1 MFDASFLKANPT
13 LAKILA
19 DGYNSERDLRFGLE
33 PNSEL
38 DLAKEFADHVFS
50 SDSRSQKPLP
60 SISFWTKDKLADA
73 VVKGKKIL
81 LNERELSLD
90 NLKESC
96 IRELTRYID
105 SRGSLVQGK
114 FSESLTTRY
123 FRDRAL
129 TATKVEYAK
138 LLIDKIGDATSI
150 DEIKALVDKQKH
162 NAILKKSDH
171 TSNLIV
177 HLSRCS
183 GMCDVVKRE
192 ALKSVTLESFRDAI
206 LNKDYRAIQDH
217 LQYFDPIQQVPDPQ
231 RNGLRDWIINYAV
244 QTNDLT
250 IVQLIVE
257 AAKPHEFG
265 KQYDVRRIGLDKA
278 IKQGSA
284 DIVDYLLSMGAKP
297 SPSVLY
303 EAALLGNKQIVELLV
318 NAGASVEEAINLAY
332 NKYGQWASGREQY
345 QQIANIL
352 FDYAAGSDFP
362 SYNVFY
368 PLELNNLCLFGVS
381 VQGVPVR
388 LDQLR
393 QNHPKPENSLL
404 TINEIDNLP
413 DERRTAILKNI
424 DKIAELRGGVLVAN
438 DGIAYLQS
446 IACLAE
452 YGDIELVKTRLQAG
466 CNPNEV
472 KQNYPHEPALILAIS
487 NNHLDIARL
496 LASHPQMNRPTLK
509 EAIKICERDH
519 PDLVEFLSLLYD
531 VNALNEKGDAPIHI
545 AAKKAD
551 IDAIKRLLSY
561 PNIDVNKRNG
571 AGHTALEIIAKRA
584 DKPLEVSAI
593 IKLLIERK
601 ADVGDCKNRSAL
613 YNAVAANNYEAVSL
627 LIPHVDKSPIRYS
640 SFTGNTECPWYD
652 QLLSIG
658 LHAVG
663 KRSFNKMLVVF
674 EILRD
679 HGADLNAIDSNGNR
693 LIHLAIEML
702 PSVNE
707 ATSRAQQFKFLH
719 QGLDRGVN
727 LEQEYRKK
735 SIKGYTDQFN
745 ETYNFLLGLIQLG
758 VKPTVPNDVGM
769 TPLHILLK
777 QHPFNWLE
785 KSEADLKD
793 MLKPFIETGDEL
805 HAADNKGKTPIQY
818 AEQYNPSLVSL
829 LNEISDERKS
839 PIKEE
844 PGPTKLKL

>member
-1 MFDASFLKANPT
+1 M
-13 LAKILA
+13 
-19 DGYNSERDLRFGLE
+19 
-33 PNSEL
+33 
-38 DLAKEFADHVFS
+38 
-50 SDSRSQKPLP
+50 
-60 SISFWTKDKLADA
+60 
-73 VVKGKKIL
+73 
-81 LNERELSLD
+81 
-90 NLKESC
+90 
-96 IRELTRYID
+96 
-105 SRGSLVQGK
+105 QGK

-183 GMCDVVKRE
+183 AMCDMVKRE
-192 ALKSVTLESFRDAI
+192 ALKSITLESFRDAV

-231 RNGLRDWIINYAV
+231 NANHQHWIIHYAV
-244 QTNDLT
+244 QTKDLAT
-250 IVQLIVE
+250 VQLIVE
-257 AAKPHEFG
+257 SAKDYEFG
-265 KQYDVRRIGLDKA
+265 KQYDVRRIGLDEA

-303 EAALLGNKQIVELLV
+303 EAALLGNKQIVESLI

-332 NKYGQWASGREQY
+332 DRYGQWAGGREEY

-368 PLELNNLCLFGVS
+368 PLELNNLCLFAVS

-404 TINEIDNLP
+404 TINGIYNLP
-413 DERRTAILKNI
+413 GERRTAIIKNI
-424 DKIAELRGGVLVAN
+424 EKIAELRGGILVAN

-452 YGDIELVKTRLQAG
+452 YGDIELLKTRLQAG

-472 KQNYPHEPALILAIS
+472 KQNYAYEPALILAIS
-487 NNHLDIARL
+487 NDHLDIARL
-496 LASHPQMNRPTLK
+496 LASHPQMEKPTLK
-509 EAIKICERDH
+509 EAIKLCERDH

-571 AGHTALEIIAKRA
+571 AGHTALEIIAKRS

-593 IKLLIERK
+593 IKLLIERE

-613 YNAVAANNYEAVSL
+613 YNAVAANNHEVVSL
-627 LIPHVDKSPIRYS
+627 LIPHVDKSPIQYP
-640 SFTGNTECPWYD
+640 SFTGTTERPWYD

-658 LHAVG
+658 LYAKG
-663 KRSFNKMLVVF
+663 NRSFNEMLVVL

-679 HGADLNAIDSNGNR
+679 NGADLNAIDSNENS
-693 LIHLAIEML
+693 LIHLAVNML
-702 PSVNE
+702 PAANK
-707 ATSRAQQFKFLH
+707 ATSAAQQFKYLH

-727 LEQEYRKK
+727 LEQEYRKQ
-735 SIKGYTDQFN
+735 SIKGYADQFN
-745 ETYNFLLGLIQLG
+745 KTYNFLLELIQLG
-758 VKPTVPNDVGM
+758 VKPTVPNDKGM
-769 TPLHILLK
+769 TPLHVLLK

-785 KSEADLKD
+785 KSEAELKE

-805 HAADNKGKTPIQY
+805 HIADNKGKTPIQY
-818 AEQYNPSLVSL
+818 AEKYNPGLVSL
-829 LNEISDERKS
+829 LNEIVEEMKP